1 MVGFLKI
8 LYVNHSKY
16 NTILYLKVDCKK
28 NYIYIFGLNPGPNN
42 FHQLLYLQLHTNSFM
57 GTLFLKGFELNLKL
71 CHYNSFPW
79 PRGQSQV
86 N

>member
-1 MVGFLKI
+1 MVFAGLWYSQTVMVGFLKI

-57 GTLFLKGFELNLKL
+57 GTFYSWKDLN
-71 CHYNSFPW
+71 SI
-79 PRGQSQV
+79 
-86 N
+86 